1 MQSRKQYIK
10 KEIEGYTIEKFK
22 TYKIDTLKE
31 YLIST
36 NQISDIP
43 EIDVDSLS
51 MEKSRE
57 TRREHYDRERFS
69 SMDMNKV
76 LMLII

>member
-57 TRREHYDRERFS
+57 TRKIGRAH
-69 SMDMNKV
+69 V
-76 LMLII
+76 